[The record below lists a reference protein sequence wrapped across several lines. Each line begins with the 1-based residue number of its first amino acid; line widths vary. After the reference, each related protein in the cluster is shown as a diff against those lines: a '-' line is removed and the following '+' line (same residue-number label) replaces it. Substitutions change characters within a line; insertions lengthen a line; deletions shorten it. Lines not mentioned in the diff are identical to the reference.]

1 MDFVVNMLSWTL
13 ILVGSVLMVA
23 GGLGLLRLPDLYTRL
38 HAGSVTDT
46 GATMLLTAGLFL
58 QALLI
63 FDNPMAAIK
72 LFLILFFTLFTT
84 PTASHALAKTAL
96 LGGLIPTDKHGAP
109 LLASASDARQLA
121 DSSQPD
127 PIDPNQPQ
135 ADRDDAGDSSEDNA
149 GLKGEEGRRD

>member
-1 MDFVVNMLSWTL
+1 MEFVVNLLSWAL
-13 ILVGSVLMVA
+13 ILVGSVIMIA

-46 GATMLLTAGLFL
+46 GATMLVTAGLFL
-58 QALLI
+58 QALLV

-96 LGGLIPTDKHGAP
+96 LGGLVPTDKFGAP

-127 PIDPNQPQ
+127 PEQSGNP
-135 ADRDDAGDSSEDNA
+135 DDEAAGDHP
-149 GLKGEEGRRD
+149 

>member
-1 MDFVVNMLSWTL
+1 MEFVVSILSWAF
-13 ILVGSVLMVA
+13 ILAGSTFMIA

-46 GATMLLTAGLFL
+46 GATMLICAGLFL
-58 QALLI
+58 QALLV

-96 LGGLIPTDKHGAP
+96 LGGLVPKSKLGAP

-127 PIDPNQPQ
+127 PVHPDKDGHDQG
-135 ADRDDAGDSSEDNA
+135 ASRD
-149 GLKGEEGRRD
+149 